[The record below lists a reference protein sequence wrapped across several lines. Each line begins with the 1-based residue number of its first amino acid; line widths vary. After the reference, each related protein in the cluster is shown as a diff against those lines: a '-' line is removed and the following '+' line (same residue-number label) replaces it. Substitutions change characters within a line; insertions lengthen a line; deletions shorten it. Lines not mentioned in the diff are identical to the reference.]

1 GGDHVIVIARVLQMD
16 TGHGEPLV
24 FHQGRLG
31 GIRQLTAA

>member
-1 GGDHVIVIARVLQMD
+1 MD

-24 FHQGRLG
+24 FHKGRLG